1 MKLTPVG
8 ALAQAA
14 RNTGGGER
22 LNNSSEDVWSAETA
36 ILGTL
41 DAHKEHATVER
52 GAQLFNYL
60 VSLIEQSMLLFEK
73 EKRTLY

>member
-1 MKLTPVG
+1 MNCNSDKWEALPIKWMPETWRNGGAVKLTPVG

-41 DAHKEHATVER
+41 DAH
-52 GAQLFNYL
+52 
-60 VSLIEQSMLLFEK
+60 
-73 EKRTLY
+73 